1 MGELKDSDQRHR
13 SRMQKKAVHVSS
25 PLQSLLNPLISQND
39 EDSDELSSEA
49 SPSKDHNGSNEL
61 NESNKLNESNEL
73 NEQNKSNDLND
84 LNESNGLSGL
94 SGLVEPLGEDE
105 LSTSSSSSEE
115 IATPLAIRSEKVM
128 NKQDAEA
135 SENRTML
142 SRGFNSNCVRYSFP
156 KHCVVC

>member
-13 SRMQKKAVHVSS
+13 SRMQKKASHVSS
-25 PLQSLLNPLISQND
+25 PLQSLLNPLTSQND

-49 SPSKDHNGSNEL
+49 SPSKDQNR
-61 NESNKLNESNEL
+61 SNEL
-73 NEQNKSNDLND
+73 NEQNELNG

-105 LSTSSSSSEE
+105 LSTSSSSSSSEE

-128 NKQDAEA
+128 NKQDVEA

-142 SRGFNSNCVRYSFP
+142 SRSFNSNCVRYSFP

>member
-13 SRMQKKAVHVSS
+13 SRMQKKAAHVSS
-25 PLQSLLNPLISQND
+25 PLQSLLNPLTSQND

-49 SPSKDHNGSNEL
+49 SPSKDQNR
-61 NESNKLNESNEL
+61 SNKLNEQNEL
-73 NEQNKSNDLND
+73 NG

-105 LSTSSSSSEE
+105 LSTSSSSSSSEE
-115 IATPLAIRSEKVM
+115 IATPLAIRSEKVL
-128 NKQDAEA
+128 NKQDVEA
-135 SENRTML
+135 SENRMML
-142 SRGFNSNCVRYSFP
+142 NRGFNSNCVRYSFP

>member
-13 SRMQKKAVHVSS
+13 SRMQKKAAHVSS
-25 PLQSLLNPLISQND
+25 PLQSLLNPLTSQND

-49 SPSKDHNGSNEL
+49 SPSKDQNR
-61 NESNKLNESNEL
+61 SNKLNEQNEL
-73 NEQNKSNDLND
+73 NG

-105 LSTSSSSSEE
+105 LSSSSSSSSSEE
-115 IATPLAIRSEKVM
+115 IATPLAIRSEKVL
-128 NKQDAEA
+128 NKQDVEA

>member
-25 PLQSLLNPLISQND
+25 PLQSLLNPLTSQND

-61 NESNKLNESNEL
+61 NELNESNGLSGLNESNE
-73 NEQNKSNDLND
+73 

-105 LSTSSSSSEE
+105 LSSTSSSSEE

>member
-13 SRMQKKAVHVSS
+13 SRMQKKAVHVSY
-25 PLQSLLNPLISQND
+25 PLQSLLNPLTSQND

-49 SPSKDHNGSNEL
+49 SPSKDQNR
-61 NESNKLNESNEL
+61 SNKLNEQNEL
-73 NEQNKSNDLND
+73 NG

-105 LSTSSSSSEE
+105 LSTSSSSSSSEE

-128 NKQDAEA
+128 NKQDVEA
-135 SENRTML
+135 SANRTML

-156 KHCVVC
+156 KHCFVC

>member
-1 MGELKDSDQRHR
+1 MGESKDSDQRHR
-13 SRMQKKAVHVSS
+13 SRMQKKAVHVSH
-25 PLQSLLNPLISQND
+25 PLQALLNPLTSQND

-49 SPSKDHNGSNEL
+49 SQSKDQNRSNEM
-61 NESNKLNESNEL
+61 NESNGLSE
-73 NEQNKSNDLND
+73 LND

-94 SGLVEPLGEDE
+94 VEPPGEDE
-105 LSTSSSSSEE
+105 LSSSSSSSSSEE

-128 NKQDAEA
+128 NEQDVEA

-156 KHCVVC
+156 KHCFVC

>member
-1 MGELKDSDQRHR
+1 MDELKDSDQRHR

-25 PLQSLLNPLISQND
+25 PLQSLLNPLTSQND

-49 SPSKDHNGSNEL
+49 SPSKDQNRSNEQ
-61 NESNKLNESNEL
+61 NEPNEL
-73 NEQNKSNDLND
+73 NEQ
-84 LNESNGLSGL
+84 NGLSGL

-105 LSTSSSSSEE
+105 LSSTSSSSEE

-128 NKQDAEA
+128 NKQDVEA

-156 KHCVVC
+156 KHCFVC

>member
-1 MGELKDSDQRHR
+1 MGELKDPDQRHR
-13 SRMQKKAVHVSS
+13 SRMQKKAAHVSS
-25 PLQSLLNPLISQND
+25 PLQFSLNPLTSQND

-49 SPSKDHNGSNEL
+49 SPSKDQNR
-61 NESNKLNESNEL
+61 SNKLNEQNEL
-73 NEQNKSNDLND
+73 NG

-105 LSTSSSSSEE
+105 LSSSSSSSSSEE
-115 IATPLAIRSEKVM
+115 IATPLAIRSEKVL
-128 NKQDAEA
+128 NKQDVEA

>member
-1 MGELKDSDQRHR
+1 MGELKDPDQRHR
-13 SRMQKKAVHVSS
+13 SRMQKKAAHVSS
-25 PLQSLLNPLISQND
+25 PLQFLLNPLTSQND

-49 SPSKDHNGSNEL
+49 SPSKDQNR
-61 NESNKLNESNEL
+61 SNKLNEQNEL
-73 NEQNKSNDLND
+73 NG

-105 LSTSSSSSEE
+105 LSSTSSSSEE